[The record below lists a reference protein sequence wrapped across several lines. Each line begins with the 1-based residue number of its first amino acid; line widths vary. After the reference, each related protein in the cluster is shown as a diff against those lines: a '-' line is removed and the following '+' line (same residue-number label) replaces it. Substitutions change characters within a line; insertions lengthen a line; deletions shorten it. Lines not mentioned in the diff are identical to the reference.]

1 MMGSGTN
8 ADLYVDENK
17 NHANNTVRYS
27 TVQYSTVQYNTVQYS
42 TIQFSSVQFSPV
54 YPAPLVEYDESPCIQ
69 IHHNET
75 LGFMRVQFFIS
86 TLIEGITIYLVHMLE
101 CM

>member
-27 TVQYSTVQYNTVQYS
+27 TVHYSTVQYSTIQYSTVQYNVYFPLNVRREINKKNNNNT
-42 TIQFSSVQFSPV
+42 VQFSPV
-54 YPAPLVEYDESPCIQ
+54 YPALLVEYDESPSAFRYIV
-69 IHHNET
+69 
-75 LGFMRVQFFIS
+75 MRLWV
-86 TLIEGITIYLVHMLE
+86 L
-101 CM
+101 

>member
-17 NHANNTVRYS
+17 NHANNTVWYS

-42 TIQFSSVQFSPV
+42 TVQYSSVQFSSVQ
-54 YPAPLVEYDESPCIQ
+54 
-69 IHHNET
+69 IHRNET
-75 LGFMRVQFFIS
+75 LGFMRVKFFIS
-86 TLIEGITIYLVHMLE
+86 TLIDRGE
-101 CM
+101 